1 MNMII
6 ETVVSYI
13 FMILSIF
20 DEKINE
26 ILPHNNDYIN
36 TQSFIKNIAEIL
48 KFYINNKHE
57 TIRLLPT
64 FQQKLN
70 SAQFDLLTTTTQTKY
85 PHFVTLDVFPNHLY
99 LRNTMKMYLAKPRIT
114 YEKHQH
120 LL

>member
-36 TQSFIKNIAEIL
+36 TQSFIKTL
-48 KFYINNKHE
+48 
-57 TIRLLPT
+57 
-64 FQQKLN
+64 QK
-70 SAQFDLLTTTTQTKY
+70 Y
-85 PHFVTLDVFPNHLY
+85 
-99 LRNTMKMYLAKPRIT
+99 
-114 YEKHQH
+114 
-120 LL
+120 